1 MKKLVSLKPKRQV
14 FSLPDTWVGCLTKT
28 IRSWISLT
36 LRNKVSLQKLRC
48 IYAFTGRDC
57 YFWSVFKNLPYIREV
72 AMGIDHER
80 SCWEFHLFIHWMH
93 RTTGTQGQSHHDNT
107 QLPILGK
114 NKWMGMDIDNK
125 ITTIANNN
133 DKTHQWDIYNTL

>member
-1 MKKLVSLKPKRQV
+1 MKGHAESFTYSSTECIVPLE
-14 FSLPDTWVGCLTKT
+14 
-28 IRSWISLT
+28 
-36 LRNKVSLQKLRC
+36 LRDK
-48 IYAFTGRDC
+48 
-57 YFWSVFKNLPYIREV
+57 
-72 AMGIDHER
+72 
-80 SCWEFHLFIHWMH
+80 
-93 RTTGTQGQSHHDNT
+93 SHHDNT